1 MKKNV
6 GQLDR
11 WIRIILGI
19 AVLSLLVFLSGP
31 IRWIG
36 LVGLV
41 FIITG
46 IVGYC
51 PIYGLFKIRTNKAD

>member
-51 PIYGLFKIRTNKAD
+51 PIYGLFKIRTNKE

>member
-1 MKKNV
+1 MKKND

-11 WIRIILGI
+11 WIRIILGL

-51 PIYGLFKIRTNKAD
+51 PIYGLFKIRTNKE

>member
-6 GQLDR
+6 GQVDR
-11 WIRIILGI
+11 WIRIVVGVAI
-19 AVLSLLVFLSGP
+19 LSLLVFLSGP

-36 LVGLV
+36 LVGLI
-41 FIITG
+41 FIVTG

-51 PIYGLFKIRTNKAD
+51 PIYGLLKIRTNKEK